1 MNKMFEVEGG
11 KSNIL
16 KGWKNRLREDI
27 HRLLPEKYGD
37 HILSKEA
44 GTPGAG
50 GECHPEMV

>member
-37 HILSKEA
+37 IALFITRSRWRMPSGNGLKE
-44 GTPGAG
+44 
-50 GECHPEMV
+50 

>member
-50 GECHPEMV
+50 GECHPGMV